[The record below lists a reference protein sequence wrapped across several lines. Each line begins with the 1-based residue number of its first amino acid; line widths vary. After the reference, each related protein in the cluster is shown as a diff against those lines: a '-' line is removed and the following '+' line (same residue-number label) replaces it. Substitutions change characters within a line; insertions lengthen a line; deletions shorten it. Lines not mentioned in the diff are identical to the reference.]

1 MVFNEIFRLGRPQQR
16 RRQGLCD
23 GRASFAERGVIFQAN
38 ALWWDDVWC
47 IAFDYF
53 LYISLIYGVSDAHHC
68 TLAQHIAHVHS
79 HIDFRLEII
88 FVTFARCSP
97 FGRLFFWRIGLKRKK
112 ESFISGLAPLPTG
125 QFVLF
130 YVSFCCCCC
139 WCAVP
144 SFSDTRMCARK
155 RLLWN
160 GTHHIASQSGYYYMY
175 CIHWIQFS
183 RRNSNYNSCS
193 LCAPRC
199 VRACVAGIKCM

>member
-1 MVFNEIFRLGRPQQR
+1 MRWRMMHRVRLFSLYFTYLWRLRCAPLHTRPTHR
-16 RRQGLCD
+16 TRPFTYR
-23 GRASFAERGVIFQAN
+23 F
-38 ALWWDDVWC
+38 W
-47 IAFDYF
+47 
-53 LYISLIYGVSDAHHC
+53 
-68 TLAQHIAHVHS
+68 
-79 HIDFRLEII
+79 LEII